1 LIDDGRR
8 CCLVRSVRILRV
20 ESEISSALA
29 EDTFLD
35 DDLLRQLMGVGEV
48 DLLVGISSHGNANTT
63 SQAVLAIERSFQQH
77 FTRQRAVIVNA
88 CGVDNN
94 EGDAAAGPGNVV
106 EENVRL
112 AESVSLRTI
121 QRVTADFPVPP
132 SPGMALRTILAAA
145 DLLRARA
152 CAVVS
157 PGTTNLTPDWIANL
171 LRPAYRDKFDFV
183 APLYTRHKFQ
193 GLLARNLLYPMSRAI
208 FGCGIR
214 ELYSDEW
221 GFSGRLAAACLNQGV
236 WDEEPMGTRPEAWM
250 AISAISS
257 DFRCCQVFLGQKLQS
272 TSSSGT
278 DIVEVFR
285 QTVGSLFWC
294 MESRQSEWLDG
305 ERPETV
311 RTFGPDHELTSG
323 PAELNRHR
331 IFEMFRNGVTELEPI
346 LSSVLDPETHAEI
359 KGIASLEEG
368 KFRFRS
374 DLWVRTLYDFAASY
388 HHAVINRDHLVQA
401 LAPLYRGVTFSYLDE
416 HSGSS
421 PAEMEAV
428 SEALCVEF
436 ERQKPYLREKWK
448 AKVEVKS

>member
-1 LIDDGRR
+1 M
-8 CCLVRSVRILRV
+8 

-48 DLLVGISSHGNANTT
+48 DLLVGISSRSNANTT
-63 SQAVLAIERSFQQH
+63 SQALRAIERSFQQH
-77 FTRQRAVIVNA
+77 FTRQRSVIVNA
-88 CGVDNN
+88 YGGDQD
-94 EGDAAAGPGNVV
+94 EGDAAAARLSNMA
-106 EENVRL
+106 EKNVRL
-112 AESVSLRTI
+112 AESVSLRTV
-121 QRVTADFPVPP
+121 QRVTANFSVPP

-171 LRPAYRDKFDFV
+171 LRPAYQEKFDFV

-221 GFSGRLAAACLNQGV
+221 GFSGRLAAGCLNQDV
-236 WDEEPMGTRPEAWM
+236 WHEEPMGTRPEAWM

-272 TSSSGT
+272 TTGSGT
-278 DIVEVFR
+278 DIVQVFR
-285 QTVGSLFWC
+285 QTVGNLFWC
-294 MESRQSEWLDG
+294 MESRQSEWLDS
-305 ERPETV
+305 ERSEPV
-311 RTFGPDHELTSG
+311 QTFGPDHELTSE
-323 PAELNRHR
+323 PTDLDPPR
-331 IFEMFRNGVTELEPI
+331 IFEMFRTGVMELDPI
-346 LSSVLDPETHAEI
+346 LCTILDPETHAEI
-359 KGIASLEEG
+359 KSIVSLEES

-401 LAPLYRGVTFSYLDE
+401 LAPLYRGVTFSYLVE
-416 HSGSS
+416 HSDSS
-421 PAEMEAV
+421 PAEMEVV

-436 ERQKPYLREKWK
+436 VRQKPYLREKWK